1 MILNHAQERLIDE
14 LMKYAKTRY
23 PEVSIR
29 DVRESPGSSG
39 QVLVIVDGIDWNDD
53 DKVMDFTEYL
63 SEKQTDV
70 LLDYGYSI
78 SVMPLP
84 MRAA

>member
-1 MILNHAQERLIDE
+1 MVLNHIQERLIDE
-14 LMKYAKTRY
+14 LIGHAKMKY
-23 PEVSIR
+23 PEVSLREIA
-29 DVRESPGSSG
+29 ESPGGSE
-39 QVLVIVDGIDWNDD
+39 QILVTVDGIDWNDD

-63 SEKQTDV
+63 SEKQTDI

-84 MRAA
+84 ATTL

>member
-1 MILNHAQERLIDE
+1 MILNHAQERLINE
-14 LMKYAKTRY
+14 LMGYAKTKY
-23 PEVSIR
+23 PEVSLREIT
-29 DVRESPGSSG
+29 ESPGDSN

-53 DKVMDFTEYL
+53 DRVMDFTEYL
-63 SEKQTDV
+63 SEKQTDI

-84 MRAA
+84 RRAA